1 MISLICSNYNSAK
14 WIGSYL
20 TSVNSQFLETFEIIF
35 VDANSTDG
43 SLQTIE
49 NYNFRTGITKTLIKC
64 EERITIYE
72 AWNKGIE
79 VAKYDWVMNYNTDDR
94 IFPASL
100 LTLGIYTTLVPNIDV
115 FYSNCWITTKEDH
128 SNIVDYYNWNP
139 ANSLELLLR
148 DGSCVGPFPLL
159 RKEAITEVG
168 GFNTDYIICSDF
180 EMWCRL
186 SSKGY
191 KFYKI
196 HELVGSYYKN
206 PEGMSTKP
214 SNHSVVVREDTK
226 IRQTY
231 APLLYQ
237 PRLRP
242 SNG

>member
-14 WIGSYL
+14 FIDRYL
-20 TSVNSQFLETFEIIF
+20 GYVNHQFLESFEIIF

-49 NYNFRTGITKTLIKC
+49 NYNFREGIEKTIIKC
-64 EERITIYE
+64 EKRITIYE

-79 VAKYDWVMNYNTDDR
+79 AAKYDWVMNYNTDDK
-94 IFPASL
+94 IFPSSL
-100 LTLGIYTTLVPNIDV
+100 LTLGIYANSVPDIDV

-139 ANSLELLLR
+139 ASSLELLLR

-159 RKEAITEVG
+159 KKETIIKEG
-168 GFNTDYIICSDF
+168 GFNTDYTICSDF
-180 EMWCRL
+180 DMWCKL

-191 KFYKI
+191 KFLKI

-206 PEGMSTKP
+206 PEGMSTKL
-214 SNHSVVVREDTK
+214 SNRSEVIREDTK

-231 APLLYQ
+231 TPFLYGAA
-237 PRLRP
+237 
-242 SNG
+242 NG